1 MRRHDD
7 ADVFIPPTHA
17 GAGGGGLPF
26 QRICVPVGPS
36 GRPDQT
42 LATAAS
48 FCAATG
54 GRLRV
59 VHVRMWDPAVRGGGS
74 RYWLETSQEATAVLE
89 RALASVWARGVA
101 ASGVVVDAPR
111 QRLTRSIAVQ
121 ARAWRAE
128 VLVVARR
135 PRTALGALFFGGLPE
150 KLMRE
155 AGCPVLV
162 LRQRQK

>member
-17 GAGGGGLPF
+17 GSGGGLPF
-26 QRICVPVGPS
+26 QRICVPVGP
-36 GRPDQT
+36 GGQEDRT
-42 LATAAS
+42 LAAAAS
-48 FCAATG
+48 LGAATG

-59 VHVRMWDPAVRGGGS
+59 VHVRMWDPAVHGGGG
-74 RYWLETSQEATAVLE
+74 RFYLETSQEATAVLE

-150 KLMRE
+150 KMMRE

>member
-7 ADVFIPPTHA
+7 ADVFVPPSHA

-36 GRPDQT
+36 GPDQT
-42 LATAAS
+42 LAAAAG

-89 RALASVWARGVA
+89 RALASVWERGVA

-111 QRLTRSIAVQ
+111 QRLARAIAFQ
-121 ARAWRAE
+121 ARTWNAE
-128 VLVVARR
+128 VLVVPRR
-135 PRTALGALFFGGLPE
+135 RRTALGAFFLGSLPE

-155 AGCPVLV
+155 ADCPVLV
-162 LRQRQK
+162 LRQPRT

>member
-17 GAGGGGLPF
+17 GSGGGGLPF
-26 QRICVPVGPS
+26 QRICVPVGPD
-36 GRPDQT
+36 GQEDKT
-42 LATAAS
+42 LAAAAS
-48 FCAATG
+48 FCAVTG

-59 VHVRMWDPAVRGGGS
+59 VHVRMWDPAVRGGGG
-74 RYWLETSQEATAVLE
+74 RFYLETSQEATAVLE

-111 QRLTRSIAVQ
+111 QRLTRAIAVQ

-155 AGCPVLV
+155 AGCTVLV
-162 LRQRQK
+162 LRQRRK

>member
-17 GAGGGGLPF
+17 GSGGGGLPF
-26 QRICVPVGPS
+26 QRICVPVGP
-36 GRPDQT
+36 GGQEDRT
-42 LATAAS
+42 LAAAAS
-48 FCAATG
+48 LGAATG

-59 VHVRMWDPAVRGGGS
+59 VHVRMWDPAVHGGGG
-74 RYWLETSQEATAVLE
+74 RFYLETSQEATAVLE

-111 QRLTRSIAVQ
+111 QRLTRAIAIQ

>member
-26 QRICVPVGPS
+26 QRICVPVGP
-36 GRPDQT
+36 GGQEDRT
-42 LATAAS
+42 LAAAAS
-48 FCAATG
+48 LGAATG

-59 VHVRMWDPAVRGGGS
+59 VHVRMWDPAVHGGGG
-74 RYWLETSQEATAVLE
+74 RFYLETSQEATAVLE

-150 KLMRE
+150 KMMRE

>member
-7 ADVFIPPTHA
+7 ADVFVPPSHA

-36 GRPDQT
+36 GPPD
-42 LATAAS
+42 LALAAAAS
-48 FCAATG
+48 FGAATG

-59 VHVRMWDPAVRGGGS
+59 VHVRMWDPAVRGGGG
-74 RYWLETSQEATAVLE
+74 RFWLETSQEATAVLE
-89 RALASVWARGVA
+89 RALASVWERGVA

-111 QRLTRSIAVQ
+111 QRLARAIAFQ
-121 ARAWRAE
+121 ARAWNAE
-128 VLVVARR
+128 VLVVPRR
-135 PRTALGALFFGGLPE
+135 RRTALGAFFLGSLPE

-155 AGCPVLV
+155 ADCPVLV
-162 LRQRQK
+162 LRQPRK

>member
-59 VHVRMWDPAVRGGGS
+59 VHVRMWDPAVRGGGT

-89 RALASVWARGVA
+89 RALASVWDSGVA

-111 QRLTRSIAVQ
+111 QRLARAIAIA
-121 ARAWRAE
+121 ARAWNAE
-128 VLVVARR
+128 VLVVPRR
-135 PRTALGALFFGGLPE
+135 RRTALGAFFLGSLPS
-150 KLMRE
+150 KLIRE

-162 LRQRQK
+162 LGQPRK